1 MPITLDTPISGPVVA
16 KKEVV
21 GFNIDLRGGTIA
33 IQFADLTAQ
42 GEVVGQS
49 SGGCSLYAPDGTP
62 RFTGEEY
69 ASIKAAVYRLA
80 LADGIVAGSV
90 D

>member
-1 MPITLDTPISGPVVA
+1 MPITLDTPIAGPVIA

-21 GFNIDLRGGTIA
+21 GFHIDLLAGTLA
-33 IQFADLTAQ
+33 LQFSDMTAE
-42 GEVVGQS
+42 GEVVGS
-49 SGGCSLYAPDGTP
+49 SGAGCSLYTPAGTP

-80 LADGIVAGSV
+80 LESGLVAGTV
-90 D
+90 V